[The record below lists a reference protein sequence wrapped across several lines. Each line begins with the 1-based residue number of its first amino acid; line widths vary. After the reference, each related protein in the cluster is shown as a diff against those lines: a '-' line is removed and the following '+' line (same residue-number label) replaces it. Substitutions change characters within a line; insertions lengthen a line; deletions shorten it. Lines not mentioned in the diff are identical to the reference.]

1 MLNLPLDL
9 AYVGSNQA
17 QLARHV
23 GVSRAA
29 ITQIIK
35 YRIWPSTRGLNEA
48 LLRERISAYC

>member
-1 MLNLPLDL
+1 MLNLPVDL

-35 YRIWPSTRGLNEA
+35 YRIWPSTRGLTEA
-48 LLRERISAYC
+48 LLRERISAY